1 MADDIKQ
8 DADSQRGLDAP
19 RPRTREEGG
28 SLSGVIDEIKKGN
41 EEQVKTTEANIG
53 LVANM
58 VNIANSVE
66 RVGLAGNAAIDT
78 LANNLS
84 GNKLKELETANE
96 NAARDD
102 RTNELLE
109 ELVDNTDTDLLDA
122 PSGFF
127 GKIVAGIGGLSGALL
142 GLVAGFSV
150 GVLESIKLMGSGFK
164 NLGGRI
170 LTFIDDLFGKNIS
183 KGLNTLKGGFQSRF
197 ITPVDDFFKNINRAF
212 KAGFRG
218 EKIFRQVNGRFGK
231 LGFFGTIGTKLG
243 NAFRSVEKGV
253 DLAKGL
259 KATVTTFF
267 AGIGTKFTSA
277 FKGFSTNF
285 GIGDDIKKATDSL
298 KSIKA
303 SVAGFVTP
311 FAKTT
316 DQAKVLKNVV
326 MAAVSPFKLF
336 ADFFR
341 FFATKFAPLGKVLGK
356 IFLPVTIIMGIF
368 DGIKGAISGAA
379 EEEGTA
385 NKFIGGITGAIK
397 GILIGLVGM
406 PLDLLKDLV
415 AWIAGKLGF
424 ENASEALGNFSF
436 SGLIG
441 NIIDTIREFFG
452 GVVDFVVGLFTFDG
466 EKIRSGF
473 GAMTDAIGNVLK
485 PLLRSIL
492 PDPKGDLLS
501 IGGFAARAIPSFI
514 YDYAGIDKST
524 GEMKPLEN
532 SIFDTV
538 KKDTGE
544 ELNAGSIE
552 NEDNKNQQNGVTQS
566 ALVDNSSKN
575 ATQQTI
581 NIMGNMNLATESE
594 LRFQR

>member
-1 MADDIKQ
+1 MADDIKK

-41 EEQVKTTEANIG
+41 EEQSRTTEANIG

-78 LANNLS
+78 LANNLN
-84 GNKLKELETANE
+84 GNKLKELETASE

-109 ELVDNTDTDLLDA
+109 ELVNNTDTELLDA

-127 GKIVAGIGGLSGALL
+127 QKIVAGIAGLSGALL

-164 NLGGRI
+164 NLGSRI
-170 LTFIDDLFGKNIS
+170 FTFIDDLFGKNIS
-183 KGLNTLKGGFQSRF
+183 KGLNSLKGGFKVKLL
-197 ITPVDDFFKNINRAF
+197 TPLDDFFKGIKTAF
-212 KAGFRG
+212 NLGNKGLKTYKASISQTVG
-218 EKIFRQVNGRFGK
+218 N
-231 LGFFGTIGTKLG
+231 FFGRMTRNIRLAAGGIT
-243 NAFRSVEKGV
+243 
-253 DLAKGL
+253 DTAKGL
-259 KATVTTFF
+259 KATIGGFF
-267 AGIGTKFTSA
+267 GSIGTKFTSA
-277 FKGFSTNF
+277 FKGFTTNF
-285 GIGDDIKKATDSL
+285 GLGDDIKKATDSI

-303 SVAGFVTP
+303 TVAGFVTP

-316 DQAKVLKNVV
+316 DQAKKLKSVV
-326 MAAVSPFKLF
+326 MAVVSPFKLF
-336 ADFFR
+336 GDFFR
-341 FFATKFAPLGKVLGK
+341 FFAAKFKPLGKVLGK

-415 AWIAGKLGF
+415 GWIAGKLGF
-424 ENASEALGNFSF
+424 ENAAEALGNFSF
-436 SGLIG
+436 SGLID
-441 NIIDTIREFFG
+441 NIIDTIRAFFG
-452 GVVDFVVGLFTFDG
+452 GVVDIVVGLFTFDG
-466 EKIRSGF
+466 EKIKSGF
-473 GAMTDAIGNVLK
+473 GSMFGAVGDVIK
-485 PLLRSIL
+485 SILRAVL
-492 PDPKGDLLS
+492 PDPTAELLS
-501 IGGFAARAIPSFI
+501 IAGIASRAIPDFV
-514 YDYAGIDKST
+514 YEYAGINPET
-524 GEMKPLEN
+524 GEITPFEN
-532 SIFDTV
+532 DLFNTV
-538 KKDTGE
+538 KETGD

-552 NEDNKNQQNGVTQS
+552 NEANKNKQAEVNQS
-566 ALVDNSSKN
+566 ASIDSSVKSSS
-575 ATQQTI
+575 AQTI
-581 NIMGNMNLATESE
+581 NIMGGMNLATANE
-594 LRFQR
+594 LRFQG